1 MRNMRIFAGNWM
13 LFVNGRE
20 WSRSPDE
27 MWRETA
33 REWKIDGPYTSM
45 VINTNRFD
53 GE

>member
-1 MRNMRIFAGNWM
+1 MRNMRNFAGNWM

-33 REWKIDGPYTSM
+33 REWKIDGPSTSV
-45 VINTNRFD
+45 VINTNCPD